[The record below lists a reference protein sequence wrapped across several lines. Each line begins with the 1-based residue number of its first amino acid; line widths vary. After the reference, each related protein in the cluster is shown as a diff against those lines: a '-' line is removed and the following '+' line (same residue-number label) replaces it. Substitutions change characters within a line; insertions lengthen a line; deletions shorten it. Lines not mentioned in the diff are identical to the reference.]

1 MTFKTFYKKHI
12 PKLYSFLVILTTLA
26 SYNSSRFRKN
36 LLERTE
42 KLIIT
47 IGNEIKDEKLQYH
60 INREAGNI
68 SALSSGKT
76 DKHKFLTGEEI
87 LPSDQNRI
95 AEWAKVTYSP
105 LGKEFEKQIKTIED
119 QRIQQVEAL
128 NSLTSEENQEIESV
142 GKTFPKKMGN
152 NKVKHEIDVIK
163 KWEEK
168 IKNNRIFSWKYLY
181 W

>member
-1 MTFKTFYKKHI
+1 M
-12 PKLYSFLVILTTLA
+12 VILTTLA

-68 SALSSGKT
+68 SALLSGKT
-76 DKHKFLTGEEI
+76 DKYKFLTGEEI

-95 AEWAKVTYSP
+95 
-105 LGKEFEKQIKTIED
+105 
-119 QRIQQVEAL
+119 VE
-128 NSLTSEENQEIESV
+128 
-142 GKTFPKKMGN
+142 
-152 NKVKHEIDVIK
+152 
-163 KWEEK
+163 
-168 IKNNRIFSWKYLY
+168 
-181 W
+181 

>member
-12 PKLYSFLVILTTLA
+12 PKLYSFLVILTTLP

-76 DKHKFLTGEEI
+76 DKYKFLTGEEI

-95 AEWAKVTYSP
+95 
-105 LGKEFEKQIKTIED
+105 
-119 QRIQQVEAL
+119 VE
-128 NSLTSEENQEIESV
+128 
-142 GKTFPKKMGN
+142 
-152 NKVKHEIDVIK
+152 
-163 KWEEK
+163 
-168 IKNNRIFSWKYLY
+168 
-181 W
+181 